1 MEEKNVASR
10 VISRFILLRKFSVC
24 IHMGARCGCI
34 DQNDSDLEKDPAP
47 STNFRTKY

>member
-10 VISRFILLRKFSVC
+10 VIRRFFQNFLYVSIWKQDVA
-24 IHMGARCGCI
+24 GI

-47 STNFRTKY
+47 SANFRTKY